1 MKKKPTTNERLVELQ
16 EKTLIVTLGLKGLA
30 QRTIREI
37 VECDMN
43 RVTRIVKHLPKR
55 TSQQQE

>member
-16 EKTLIVTLGLKGLA
+16 EKALIVTLGLKGLA

-55 TSQQQE
+55 MSQQQE